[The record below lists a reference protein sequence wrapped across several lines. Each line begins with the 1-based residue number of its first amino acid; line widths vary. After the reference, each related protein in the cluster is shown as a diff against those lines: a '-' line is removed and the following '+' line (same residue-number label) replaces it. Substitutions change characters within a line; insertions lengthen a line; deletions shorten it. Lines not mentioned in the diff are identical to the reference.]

1 MFEYIIPSKTRRKIL
16 SLYFSDITKIYHL
29 RRVAREVGE
38 EINAVKRELDI
49 LEKEGLLKKEKRLNR
64 VIFYLNPKYLFFE
77 ELLRIFIKQTNLS
90 QKIIKNASRLG
101 KVKYAVFSH
110 KFIKKQKTQEG
121 EILLL
126 FVGTI
131 VIPEISAI
139 IAEEE
144 KQTNSEINFTVM
156 TEEEFAFRKKSNDPF
171 IWAFL
176 KQPKLMILGDEGGLT
191 T

>member
-16 SLYFSDITKIYHL
+16 GLYFNDITKIYHL
-29 RRVAREVGE
+29 RRVAREVDE

-77 ELLRIFIKQTNLS
+77 ELLRIFMKQTSLS

-101 KVKYAVFSH
+101 KVKYAVFSQ
-110 KFIKKQKTQEG
+110 KFIKKQPSQEG

-131 VIPEISAI
+131 VIPEIAAL

-144 KQTNSEINFTVM
+144 KKSSTEINYTVM
-156 TEEEFAFRKKSNDPF
+156 TEEEFVFRKKSNDPF

-176 KQPKLMILGDEGGLT
+176 KQPKLMIIGDEGGLT

>member
-16 SLYFSDITKIYHL
+16 GLYFNDITQIYHL
-29 RRVAREVGE
+29 RRVAREVDE

-49 LEKEGLLKKEKRLNR
+49 LEKEGVLKKEKRLNR

-77 ELLRIFIKQTNLS
+77 ELLRIFMKQTSLS

-101 KVKYAVFSH
+101 KVKYAVFSQ
-110 KFIKKQKTQEG
+110 KFIKKQRSHEG

-131 VIPEISAI
+131 VVPEITAL

-144 KQTNSEINFTVM
+144 KKSDTEINFTVM
-156 TEEEFAFRKKSNDPF
+156 TEEEFAYRKKSNDPF
-171 IWAFL
+171 IWTFL
-176 KQPKLMILGDEGGLT
+176 KQPKLMIIGDEGGLT